1 MKVAFIGAGAAGS
14 VFACYLK
21 LGGADITLVD
31 PNKEHMDK
39 VAKDG
44 MIFSRE
50 GAEDVHVDGFK
61 TSTSAEGIG
70 KMDIVV
76 FMTKTYQLRSA
87 IQGALCCCHEN
98 TVAVSLINGLGND
111 DIMLEFFPPERCIYG
126 SGAIAT
132 MLLAPG
138 HCKGFPPKGSMINYG
153 PVKKSELA
161 DAAGKFLHDTF
172 ALGGCPTH
180 YTYDIATLVWKKAI
194 HNSAVNTVSAVVR
207 MPQGC
212 VEDDEFGRQ
221 IYRQVLNE
229 GIAVAKAKSGVDIDL
244 DEFLNGFFLPVISTG
259 HDYFPS
265 MCQDMFMNM
274 RKTEIDALNGAIARY
289 GKELGIPTPTN
300 ALLTQLV
307 SCMHG
312 NYDKQY
318 KG

>member
-14 VFACYLK
+14 VFACYMK

-31 PNKEHMDK
+31 PYAEHMEK

-44 MIFSRE
+44 MVFSRE
-50 GAEDVHVDGFK
+50 GAEDVLVEGFK
-61 TSTSAEGIG
+61 TACSADDIG

-87 IQGALCCCHEN
+87 IMGALGCCHEN

-111 DIMLEFFPPERCIYG
+111 DTMLEFFPPERCIYG

-132 MLLAPG
+132 MLLGPA
-138 HCKGFPPKGSMINYG
+138 HCKGFPPKGHMINYG
-153 PVKKSELA
+153 PVKRSELT
-161 DAAGKFLHDTF
+161 DAAGKFMHDAF
-172 ALGGCPTH
+172 EAGGCPTL

-207 MPQGC
+207 LPQGC
-212 VEDDEFGRQ
+212 VEDDEFGRK
-221 IYRQVLNE
+221 IYRNVLSE
-229 GIAVAKAKSGVDIDL
+229 GIAVAKAKSGVEIDM
-244 DEFLNGFFLPVISTG
+244 DEFLNDFFLPIISSG

-265 MCQDMFMNM
+265 MCQDMFMNK

-289 GKELGIPTPTN
+289 GAELGIPTPTN
-300 ALLTQLV
+300 SLLTELV
-307 SCMHG
+307 SCMHA

-318 KG
+318 KE